1 MPYENIPAELK
12 ALRQWVCWRYEQRPK
27 AEKPTKPCYNPLTNT
42 YASVTDPA
50 TWVDFATAVSHA
62 HRYDGI
68 GFVFTRADPYAGI
81 DLDATQ
87 DPNLWASHSA
97 IYNSILSYSERSP
110 SGEGAH
116 IIVRAKLAGPGRR
129 KHKVE
134 LYDCERYL
142 TFTGNVIDN
151 RVSIIDA
158 QPLIDQL
165 YLELGGDDNGGTACQ
180 GSERET
186 ASDADILARA
196 RNAKNGERF
205 NALFAG
211 AWGTAVGDT
220 GGVQYPSQSEA
231 DQALVNI
238 IAFYSSNAE
247 QIIRI
252 FRSSA
257 LGQRDKARR
266 GDYCARLVRKAL
278 DRKMSTEA
286 LEAAKM
292 SVAPHLA
299 ALAEK
304 LASAP
309 PEVVI
314 RPAVEVESRP
324 VRWLWK
330 GWLAKGKFHLLGG
343 APGAGKT
350 TLTLALAA
358 ALSRGA
364 PWPDGSRPPVGNVL
378 FWTGEDE
385 IEDTI
390 NPRLEAMGA
399 DMSRIAYIES
409 ARGQDGKLRP
419 FNPATD
425 IDALSRAIDRMQT
438 RPDLIIIDPIV
449 AMVGG
454 KANSH
459 NNAETRVAL
468 QPIVDFSN
476 RFDCASIGI
485 THFTKGT
492 SGHDPVERMTGSL
505 AFGALARVAM
515 AAIVNKRADEEG
527 EPPRLFIRA
536 KGNNGPDGGGF
547 GYAIKVAHLS
557 PQIETTR
564 IEWLEALDGSA
575 KEIMDE
581 AEREDDKDRK
591 ESKIDQAQIWL
602 RDTLVVGKMRAVEVI
617 DKAKE
622 AGISER
628 TLRRARDGRIVITRD
643 ANAVSWW
650 ENDPSV
656 WATRPRSR

>member
-1 MPYENIPAELK
+1 MPYDNIPAELK
-12 ALRQWVCWRYEQRPK
+12 VLRQWCCWRYEQRPK
-27 AEKPTKPCYNPLTNT
+27 AEKPTKPCYNPLTNN

-87 DPNLWASHSA
+87 DPNLWASHNT
-97 IYNSILSYSERSP
+97 IYSNIVSYSERSP

-116 IIVRAKLAGPGRR
+116 IIVRAKLSGPGRR
-129 KHKVE
+129 RHKVE

-142 TFTGNVIDN
+142 TFTGDIIDS
-151 RVSIIDA
+151 RVTIIDA

-165 YLELGGDDNGGTACQ
+165 YLELGGSDNGGTANQ
-180 GSERET
+180 ESERET
-186 ASDADILARA
+186 SSDSDILTRA

-205 NALFAG
+205 SALFEG
-211 AWGTAVGDT
+211 AWSTAVGDS

-238 IAFYSSNAE
+238 IAFYTQNHE

-278 DRKMSTEA
+278 DRTTPTETIERLKMCT
-286 LEAAKM
+286 
-292 SVAPHLA
+292 APHLA
-299 ALAEK
+299 AVNEK

-515 AAIVNKRADEEG
+515 AAIVNKRAEEEG

-581 AEREDDKDRK
+581 AEREDDKDGK
-591 ESKIDQAQIWL
+591 ETK
-602 RDTLVVGKMRAVEVI
+602 VEV
-617 DKAKE
+617 AKTFLATALGAFERPAKDIIEE
-622 AGISER
+622 AKLQGISKR
-628 TLRRARDGRIVITRD
+628 ALDRASQDMVDKRKDGNSGAWYWTWKAAPRNGRR
-643 ANAVSWW
+643 
-650 ENDPSV
+650 
-656 WATRPRSR
+656 